1 MNKLLRTTFL
11 TLLVAVANVVS
22 ATTYSYTFESKVFG
36 AAGTKKLGDVSWTL
50 ATNAGYFGYDG
61 TKGQQF
67 GSGSSPASSVSL
79 TTSAFG
85 GEITSVKVNAS
96 TASNASATL
105 YVKVGGQNFG
115 SSQNLTSTATDYTFT
130 GSASGSLEIL
140 FSQPTTSKALYIK
153 SIEVTYEEN
162 VEQKECGL
170 AYSAD
175 SYEAV
180 LGGDNT
186 FPTLSNPN
194 KLTGITYTSSNT
206 VVASVSESG
215 KVTLNSTGSTTITAS
230 FPGNTLY
237 LPGKASYE
245 LTVMS
250 GEAPQPEDGAFVK
263 VRDCTTLAA
272 GDIII
277 LVNESASKAMST
289 TQKANNRDGVAV
301 TITNYSIQPS
311 NNVQQITLE
320 GAPGAWYL
328 NVGNGRYLYAGS
340 SSDNQLLTGA
350 KTHNAKA
357 SIVSNSG
364 DADIK
369 FQGDKTRNWIRY
381 NNSSSLFSC
390 YASGQDPVQ
399 IYRMVNPTAVATN
412 VEELAALEDDS
423 NVKLVLAD
431 EAEARVLYATDGEA
445 YVRTTDGAFCL
456 SGVEPNVPF
465 ASNQHIAGT
474 IVGKKTSLNGMTVFE
489 ATNRTNT
496 AFLAIAEP
504 VTEEEPQP
512 VSIAAGE
519 INDHL
524 ADWVAVEA
532 VRVGDDA
539 QVNNRFA
546 LTTADGFDDSYAY
559 NGALADVAAIAR
571 PEALCPVSVNEV
583 TPFTFVIDEAQEF
596 VSPASDLANVPL
608 RLVRTLSN
616 GYWNTLCLPFGVTDW
631 EGEIREYASVEG
643 NKMNYK
649 EATEIKAGVPYLFR
663 PGAVI
668 ENPTFEGVTLSAAPA
683 KTVTFGEY
691 SFVGIYSPYE
701 LALDKTERFL
711 GDGDNLYYPESS
723 ENNANKLRG
732 MRAFFRVPADAG
744 ANIDLSG
751 SDGIEEV
758 VVSDTADLWFSISG
772 QRVVKPQHGIYIHN
786 GKKVVVK

>member
-22 ATTYSYTFESKVFG
+22 ASTYSYTFESKVFS

-50 ATNAGYFGYDG
+50 ATDAGYFGYDG

-67 GSGSSPASSVSL
+67 GSGSNPASSVSL

-115 SSQNLTSTATDYTFT
+115 SSQNLSSTDADYTFT

-140 FSQPTTSKALYIK
+140 YSQPTTSKALYIK
-153 SIEVTYEEN
+153 SIEVTYSED

-170 AYSAD
+170 AYSAA

-230 FPGNTLY
+230 FAGNTLY
-237 LPGKASYE
+237 LPGEASYG
-245 LTVMS
+245 LTVVS

-301 TITNYSIQPS
+301 TITNYTIQPS
-311 NNVQQITLE
+311 SNVQQITLE

-328 NVGNGRYLYAGS
+328 KVGNGRYLYAGS
-340 SSDNQLLTGA
+340 SSSNQLLTGA
-350 KTHNAKA
+350 KSDNAKA

-369 FQGDKTRNWIRY
+369 FQGNNTRNLLRY
-381 NNSSSLFSC
+381 NNSNSLFAC
-390 YASGQDPVQ
+390 YASGQAPVQ

-583 TPFTFVIDEAQEF
+583 APFTFVIDEAQEF

-608 RLVRTLSN
+608 RLVRTLSSE
-616 GYWNTLCLPFGVTDW
+616 YWNTLCLPFGLTDW
-631 EGEIREYASVEG
+631 DGEIREYASVEG
-643 NKMNYK
+643 NKMNYN

-663 PGAVI
+663 PAAAI

-758 VVSDTADLWFSISG
+758 VVNDTDDLWFSISG

>member
-22 ATTYSYTFESKVFG
+22 ASTYSYTFESKVFS

-50 ATNAGYFGYDG
+50 ATDAGYFGYDA

-67 GSGSSPASSVSL
+67 GSGSNPASSVSL

-115 SSQNLTSTATDYTFT
+115 SSKSLISTATDYTFT

-153 SIEVTYEEN
+153 SIEVTYSED
-162 VEQKECGL
+162 VVQKECGL
-170 AYSAD
+170 AYSAA

-194 KLTGITYTSSNT
+194 NLTGITYTSANT

-237 LPGKASYE
+237 LPGEASYE
-245 LTVMS
+245 LTVVS
-250 GEAPQPEDGAFVK
+250 GEAPQPEDGAFIK

-277 LVNESASKAMST
+277 LVNEAASKAMST
-289 TQKANNRDGVAV
+289 TQKASNRDGVAV

-311 NNVQQITLE
+311 SNVQQITLE

-328 NVGNGRYLYAGS
+328 KVGNGRYLYAGS
-340 SSDNQLLTGA
+340 SSSNQLHTGA
-350 KTHNAKA
+350 KTNNAKA

-369 FQGDKTRNWIRY
+369 FLGNNTRNLLRY
-381 NNSSSLFSC
+381 NNSNSLFSC
-390 YASGQDPVQ
+390 YASGQSPVQ

-512 VSIAAGE
+512 VGIAAGE

-539 QVNNRFA
+539 QVDNRFA
-546 LTTADGFDDSYAY
+546 LTAADGFADGYAY
-559 NGALADVAAIAR
+559 DGALADVAAIAR

-583 TPFTFVIDEAQEF
+583 APFTFVIDEAQEF

-608 RLVRTLSN
+608 RLVRTLSSE
-616 GYWNTLCLPFGVTDW
+616 YWNTLCLPFGVTDW

-758 VVSDTADLWFSISG
+758 VVSDTADQWFSISG